1 MSDSESSTCD
11 RTEKSMDQEA
21 KEPSSAPQDK
31 PSTDAQ
37 GDSSTDVTPTRKT
50 RKRPELK
57 PPAEEQ
63 KNLEAP
69 QSAESAPDPSTET
82 TVSQGGW
89 GYWGSW
95 GKSILSTATATVAT
109 VGQGLTQVIE
119 KAETSLGIPSPEEL
133 SAQAEEEKTDGS
145 GSSETNKDEGEKAY
159 GMGGAMGMISSSSM
173 GMLSSLTTVVQSTG
187 KTVISG
193 GLDALEFIGKKTMDV
208 IAEGDPGFK
217 KTKGLMMNNRNSTLS
232 QVLREAKERE
242 QQQKAENVSSETDK
256 KAHYGMLFDEFQGLS
271 HLEALE
277 ILSRESEAKL
287 KSVLTTLSGEE
298 LAKLRE
304 ELQDI
309 KEPFSLMEFD
319 DEVEDDMKGDD
330 GEDFVKELTDVLERL
345 QISTSAD
352 KLSKARKN
360 ASNHLTNMKLQSEST
375 QQEEEEQETPV
386 TKYSVEEAHLFA
398 ITSLAEFTARSIE
411 QFQKTAEMLLH
422 CNTEEA
428 TASEQAKVLSQVTIV
443 ICKEVSLL
451 SKKYTSCLTTIGAN
465 EKGEVLNPLITSVFL
480 EASNS
485 ASYIQ
490 DAFQLLMPVLEVSHI
505 QRTVESAQ

>member
-1 MSDSESSTCD
+1 
-11 RTEKSMDQEA
+11 
-21 KEPSSAPQDK
+21 
-31 PSTDAQ
+31 
-37 GDSSTDVTPTRKT
+37 
-50 RKRPELK
+50 
-57 PPAEEQ
+57 
-63 KNLEAP
+63 
-69 QSAESAPDPSTET
+69 
-82 TVSQGGW
+82 
-89 GYWGSW
+89 
-95 GKSILSTATATVAT
+95 T

-133 SAQAEEEKTDGS
+133 SAKVEKEQTDGKDES
-145 GSSETNKDEGEKAY
+145 KDEGEKTY
-159 GMGGAMGMISSSSM
+159 GMGGAMGMISSGSM

-217 KTKGLMMNNRNSTLS
+217 KTKGLMNRNSTLS

-242 QQQKAENVSSETDK
+242 EQQKAENVTSDTDK

-277 ILSRESEAKL
+277 ILSRESEDKV

-298 LAKLRE
+298 LAKLKQ

-319 DEVEDDMKGDD
+319 DEVEDDAKGDD
-330 GEDFVKELTDVLERL
+330 GEDFVKELTDVLKRL

-352 KLSKARKN
+352 KLSKV
-360 ASNHLTNMKLQSEST
+360 SHEHLFVIVIL
-375 QQEEEEQETPV
+375 
-386 TKYSVEEAHLFA
+386 KYEAHLFA

-411 QFQKTAEMLLH
+411 QFHKTAEILLH
-422 CNTEEA
+422 CNPEGVTV
-428 TASEQAKVLSQVTIV
+428 TEQAKALSQVTIV

-451 SKKYTSCLTTIGAN
+451 SKKFTSCLTTIGAN
-465 EKGEVLNPLITSVFL
+465 EKGEVLNPLITSIFL